1 MWPLPKGCRSWALV
15 MAQTLAMVLEL
26 ERVTALARALA
37 QVRLAR
43 HRVVRLSALLLL
55 LWIRLRR
62 RSLLQTSV
70 ADARCRANFWH
81 PSFGI
86 PGAATGSHAPIG
98 TITPTAT
105 LD

>member
-1 MWPLPKGCRSWALV
+1 MV
-15 MAQTLAMVLEL
+15 QTLAMVQEL

-43 HRVVRLSALLLL
+43 HRVVRPSELLLL

-62 RSLLQTSV
+62 RPLLQTSV

>member
-1 MWPLPKGCRSWALV
+1 MV
-15 MAQTLAMVLEL
+15 QTLAMVQEL

-43 HRVVRLSALLLL
+43 HKVVRLSELLLL

-62 RSLLQTSV
+62 RCLLKTSV

-81 PSFGI
+81 SSFGI
-86 PGAATGSHAPIG
+86 PGAATGSHAPIAYVACDATVRLPA
-98 TITPTAT
+98 TIAQAMTR
-105 LD
+105 D